1 MTSSAPIHY
10 LSPVQSLR
18 IAFVG
23 GPGFSNR
30 VVWLTEILGDMYV
43 PGELCVYKVN
53 CFVKGREY
61 HLTLIDIP
69 PEDNLDTID
78 MSVYQNLDGVV
89 SFGAD
94 PRQIPEARKTILRGD
109 ANFTLNSL
117 IKDLCRP

>member
-1 MTSSAPIHY
+1 MTSSDTLHY
-10 LSPVQSLR
+10 LSPVQRIR

-23 GPGFSNR
+23 ANR
-30 VVWLTEILGDMYV
+30 VAWLTEILGDMYV

-69 PEDNLDTID
+69 PEDTID

-117 IKDLCRP
+117 IKDVVRV